1 MVRYTPDCIHGFQ
14 LLLLIQINSKTEDK
28 KMKEIAVKNY
38 IQAEGQKN
46 SQNGNEFTVKSI
58 IPQDQVSK
66 CSANFVEVEPGNYA
80 YGYHYHESN
89 EEVFYI
95 IGGTGII
102 RTPNGEITVK
112 AGDAITFP
120 TGSEGAHAI
129 RNGSETE
136 KLVYIDF
143 GAVTVPEIVHLPDF
157 GKIMVV
163 GKNGMGIY
171 DKM

>member
-1 MVRYTPDCIHGFQ
+1 
-14 LLLLIQINSKTEDK
+14 
-28 KMKEIAVKNY
+28 MKELAVKNY
-38 IQAEGQKN
+38 KSIEGQ
-46 SQNGNEFTVKSI
+46 QMGEGGNQFTVKPV
-58 IPQDQVSK
+58 IPREESSK
-66 CSANFVEVEPGNYA
+66 CSVNFVELAPGNYA
-80 YGYHYHESN
+80 YGYHYHEVN

-95 IGGTGII
+95 ISGTGIV
-102 RTPNGEITVK
+102 RTPRGEITVN

-120 TGSEGAHAI
+120 AGPEGAHVI

-171 DKM
+171 DEK